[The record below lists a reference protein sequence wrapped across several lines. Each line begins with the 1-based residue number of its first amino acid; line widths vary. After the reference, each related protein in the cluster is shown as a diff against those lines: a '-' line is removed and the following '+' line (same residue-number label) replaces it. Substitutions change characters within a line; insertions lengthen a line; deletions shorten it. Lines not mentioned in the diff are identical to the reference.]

1 MRFLIL
7 DTCYP
12 AFLRAHYAGRPELA
26 RRPYAE
32 QWRALMDTIFG
43 TADSYSHA
51 LLQLGQEAHEA
62 VTNCGPVQDA
72 RAREAVLRGLDGP
85 LRLRRERSV
94 LAQARRPA
102 ADVVDVRHR

>member
-32 QWRALMDTIFG
+32 QWRALMDTFFG

-51 LLQLGQEAHEA
+51 LLQLGHEAHEV

-72 RAREAVLRGLDGP
+72 WAREAGSLRGRVRGCTQSDAAPYGQ
-85 LRLRRERSV
+85 RT
-94 LAQARRPA
+94 ARACRPTSGG
-102 ADVVDVRHR
+102 